1 MVAVVVGEEVGE
13 KKKQEVEEELDS
25 GLRMRP
31 VSRRTPAP
39 LK

>member
-1 MVAVVVGEEVGE
+1 MVVGEEGGG
-13 KKKQEVEEELDS
+13 KKNQEVEEELDS

>member
-1 MVAVVVGEEVGE
+1 MAVVVGEEEGE
-13 KKKQEVEEELDS
+13 KKMQEVEEELDS